1 LAPVHLKTVGE
12 LAPWTGIESKGTG
25 NNSRARAA
33 RLLNVGD
40 QRYNFVSP
48 RTASGWRRTH
58 AERRAKRARLLSVR
72 GSLSLLDREERF
84 CLVAVLCVPL
94 GGTNQN
100 GAAQCMA

>member
-1 LAPVHLKTVGE
+1 MDWNRNRRE
-12 LAPWTGIESKGTG
+12 LETIQGH
-25 NNSRARAA
+25 AR
-33 RLLNVGD
+33 RGCLMSETLW
-40 QRYNFVSP
+40 RYNFVSP